1 MSNPNHDEEL
11 YAQAAAE
18 LEDGTRDEGLWAKCF
33 AECDGEENK
42 AKARYI
48 KTRAERLG
56 VDKGSARSGE
66 SNIDRINRE
75 YDEDEKSPLQSNN
88 ETLIQEEGS
97 DKKPDKE
104 VNLTKGRIWKERIWL
119 YGGAFAVAFIFG
131 EFWKHSGWRGAG
143 FNVGRAVGAVF
154 AAWLMAGLPYLYYRL
169 TENKLTRSQYRSCF
183 VVGYIIYAA
192 ANIYGDMN
200 HHSFDDYLPP
210 EEPMPMEADDVPV
223 EAFGE

>member
-1 MSNPNHDEEL
+1 MSNPNHEEEL

-18 LEDGTRDEGLWAKCF
+18 LEDGNRDEGLWAKCF
-33 AECDGEENK
+33 AECDGDENK

-48 KTRAERLG
+48 RTRAERLG
-56 VDKGSARSGE
+56 
-66 SNIDRINRE
+66 
-75 YDEDEKSPLQSNN
+75 QSND

-97 DKKPDKE
+97 DKKPEKE

-131 EFWKHSGWRGAG
+131 VFWKHSRWMDIG
-143 FNVGRAVGAVF
+143 FNFGRAVGAVF

-169 TENKLTRSQYRSCF
+169 TEDKLTRSQYRSCF

-192 ANIYGDMN
+192 ANISGDMN
-200 HHSFDDYLPP
+200 MSASERHERLERMMLKRGLWTKDPSSPSGYRSTR
-210 EEPMPMEADDVPV
+210 
-223 EAFGE
+223 